1 MTAHERS
8 RLVQRDEPHSG
19 RDVEHPRKTE
29 RGGGAP
35 SFGSL
40 KEVSMN
46 ILRLTSAA
54 AIAAASLGIAGA
66 ASAGPAV
73 NLSAGTQDV
82 ATQSDAVKPVYHY
95 SYGYR
100 PYYYG
105 YYPRYY
111 YRPYRY
117 YQPYYYYGTPYYY
130 GPSFNFGIQ
139 IR

>member
-1 MTAHERS
+1 
-8 RLVQRDEPHSG
+8 
-19 RDVEHPRKTE
+19 
-29 RGGGAP
+29 
-35 SFGSL
+35 
-40 KEVSMN
+40 MN

-95 SYGYR
+95 GYGYS
-100 PYYYG
+100 PYYG
-105 YYPRYY
+105 YYAPRYY
-111 YRPYRY
+111 YPRRY
-117 YQPYYYYGTPYYY
+117 YQPYYYSPYYY
-130 GPSFNFGIQ
+130 SPGFNFGIQ